1 MADTSTGIVDPKT
14 QTNLGNGTATPIPNE
29 STPNDQIHNGQE
41 LDAKT
46 KLYQKLDKMPPFK
59 RMVFLKMMQFNIL
72 SETLDAVNN
81 GKNTP
86 KKVWGSVIGKMY
98 AIKDMNV
105 GKDKSGIDF
114 RKIIAMLLPLI
125 GMLAGLF
132 LALREAEKAEQE
144 AAEPD
149 TNPEFPDTVNS
160 ETAAKK
166 CAEEKAKNLQRSI
179 VMQLCEAK
187 EKGFSLN

>member
-1 MADTSTGIVDPKT
+1 MLMIWIFVLAG
-14 QTNLGNGTATPIPNE
+14 AF
-29 STPNDQIHNGQE
+29 
-41 LDAKT
+41 AK
-46 KLYQKLDKMPPFK
+46 
-59 RMVFLKMMQFNIL
+59 
-72 SETLDAVNN
+72 SA
-81 GKNTP
+81 
-86 KKVWGSVIGKMY
+86 
-98 AIKDMNV
+98 KDM
-105 GKDKSGIDF
+105 GCID
-114 RKIIAMLLPLI
+114 ATVNLTLYVLPANML
-125 GMLAGLF
+125 LAGLF

-149 TNPEFPDTVNS
+149 TNPDFPDTVNS